1 MPVTRVLVAD
11 DDELFRAALVDV
23 LGAHPRFDVVADV
36 PSGEGIVE
44 VARDHAVDLVLVDVR
59 MPGGGATAA
68 EALLA
73 ASASGVLGPV
83 RVVALSAQASTA
95 TVVALLRAGVVGYLV
110 KGQRAS
116 DLPDLVL
123 RCAQGQVVVTAPTGA
138 SALRQLVQGS

>member
-1 MPVTRVLVAD
+1 MTVIRVLVAD

-23 LGAHPRFDVVADV
+23 LGADPRFVVVADL

-44 VARDHAVDLVLVDVR
+44 VARDHAADLVLVDVR
-59 MPGGGATAA
+59 MPAGGATAA
-68 EALLA
+68 EALRV
-73 ASASGVLGPV
+73 ASASGRLGPV

-95 TVVALLRAGVVGYLV
+95 TVVGLLRAGAVGYLV

-123 RCAQGQVVVTAPTGA
+123 RCAHGQVVVTAPTGA